1 MRSMAHRDGRR
12 RVDGAPTRGNCWG
25 EDAWGVPFIL
35 SSRQVLTTQADFGDQ
50 TRDFHGTELDRFTL
64 EDGADLS
71 GPRDRG
77 RARAKVTGRAG
88 PRVGDTAREVR
99 QRKASPVGLDGRRRS
114 GPRRMSMWADR
125 FQPTEM
131 RGSFFL
137 FSSFYFLLSILF
149 LFSSFNFRILI
160 QYPIC
165 NITKYP
171 AWKCKSLLF
180 VIYYFI
186 PFCKYFSMYTF
197 IYIYIYIYYEE
208 ERS

>member
-1 MRSMAHRDGRR
+1 LRGFRKTKGEHEFYTPTTKSERRKRCKIVEGRSSALLLRCCRGRR
-12 RVDGAPTRGNCWG
+12 ADSVKTK
-25 EDAWGVPFIL
+25 
-35 SSRQVLTTQADFGDQ
+35 TQ
-50 TRDFHGTELDRFTL
+50 H
-64 EDGADLS
+64 
-71 GPRDRG
+71 
-77 RARAKVTGRAG
+77 VG

-99 QRKASPVGLDGRRRS
+99 QRKASPVGPDGRRRS

-131 RGSFFL
+131 RGSLFF

-171 AWKCKSLLF
+171 A
-180 VIYYFI
+180 
-186 PFCKYFSMYTF
+186 
-197 IYIYIYIYYEE
+197 
-208 ERS
+208 